1 LRALSDRLGVKPQ
14 TDVLV
19 ISAPDDY
26 DKLLGQLPEGVRVSR
41 QLESSFNLIHLF
53 VKSRARLEV
62 IFPNLKSRLR
72 PNGALWVSWPKRA
85 SGNATD
91 LSESAVM
98 SVGLS
103 NGLVDIKVIAVNEV
117 WSALKFVYRTN
128 DR

>member
-1 LRALSDRLGVKPQ
+1 
-14 TDVLV
+14 
-19 ISAPDDY
+19 
-26 DKLLGQLPEGVRVSR
+26 
-41 QLESSFNLIHLF
+41 
-53 VKSRARLEV
+53 V

-98 SVGLS
+98 GAGLS